1 MDTFWKI
8 LAAAMLTVIL
18 SLTMEKRDLAV
29 LLVLAGCCIAAVGAM
44 GYLEPVLD
52 LVAEIESMIPVEQN
66 TLRIL
71 VKAAGIG
78 LVTEIAST
86 VCADGGAGSL
96 GKMLQFLGSAM
107 ILYLSI
113 PVFQS
118 LLALIREIL
127 VQA

>member
-1 MDTFWKI
+1 
-8 LAAAMLTVIL
+8 MLTVIL

-29 LLVLAGCCIAAVGAM
+29 LLILAGCCIAAVGAM

-78 LVTEIAST
+78 LVIEIAST
-86 VCADGGAGSL
+86 ICADGGAGSL

>member
-29 LLVLAGCCIAAVGAM
+29 LLILAGCCIAAVGAM

-66 TLRIL
+66 TCSSSWGR
-71 VKAAGIG
+71 
-78 LVTEIAST
+78 
-86 VCADGGAGSL
+86 
-96 GKMLQFLGSAM
+96 
-107 ILYLSI
+107 
-113 PVFQS
+113 P
-118 LLALIREIL
+118 
-127 VQA
+127 